1 MLDVSD
7 RSAVRETLTR
17 LSPRVVI
24 NAAAYTAVDRAEHE
38 PAQAR
43 RANTD
48 GPGYLAETCEQ
59 LGAALLHLST
69 DYVFDGQS
77 DRPWA
82 PDDSTV
88 PLGVYGATKRD
99 GELAIVNSLSRH
111 LIVRVS
117 WVFGAHGAN
126 FVRTIVRAAQLH
138 SQLRVVAV
146 QLGGP
151 PSAGDIAASPLFLTD
166 QILLGKNGNAS

>member
-1 MLDVSD
+1 MIRRPP
-7 RSAVRETLTR
+7 RSTRTDTLF
-17 LSPRVVI
+17 P
-24 NAAAYTAVDRAEHE
+24 YTTLFRS
-38 PAQAR
+38 
-43 RANTD
+43 D

-126 FVRTIVRAAQLH
+126 FVRTIVREIGREH
-138 SQLRVVAV
+138 V
-146 QLGGP
+146 
-151 PSAGDIAASPLFLTD
+151 
-166 QILLGKNGNAS
+166 